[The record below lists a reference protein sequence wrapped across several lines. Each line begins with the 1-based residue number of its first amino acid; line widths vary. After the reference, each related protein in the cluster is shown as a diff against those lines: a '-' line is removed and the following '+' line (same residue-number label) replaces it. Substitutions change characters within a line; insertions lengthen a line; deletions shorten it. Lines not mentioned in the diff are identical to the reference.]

1 MTLGEGSKF
10 QLPSSFGLGGKVIS
24 RSGGKGSLTRLIN
37 QLISDNPVYRTAPA
51 TPGLLIIG
59 HVILFFASICFW
71 SNKITIFCLSFH
83 DYRCLNLDPQNMEC
97 LKVFNN
103 FVYVFWRAEGFGCM
117 WATEIKGMLMYAKV
131 L

>member
-1 MTLGEGSKF
+1 MNIKYIGTMTGMQAKL
-10 QLPSSFGLGGKVIS
+10 
-24 RSGGKGSLTRLIN
+24 RLTVFWTLK
-37 QLISDNPVYRTAPA
+37 
-51 TPGLLIIG
+51 IIG

-83 DYRCLNLDPQNMEC
+83 DYRCLNLDPQNIEC